1 MKKIVHILLTV
12 CCLQTCFSADAQCNF
27 ILSVTVK
34 CAHIGQC
41 DGAIIPQTANGTAP
55 ISYRWPAPTPTCFK
69 AGTYPFTV
77 TDATGCSISA
87 NVVVPECTS
96 TATNDLN
103 DWIKVSPN
111 PTTDN
116 VVIDAQNLV
125 IHSVTLTDIFGR
137 VVQKYKNLPTTG
149 PLSIKAS
156 GTYFL
161 RIETDKGVLIKKIVK
176 L

>member
-12 CCLQTCFSADAQCNF
+12 CCLQTCFSAHAQCNL
-27 ILSVTVK
+27 ILSVTIK

-103 DWIKVSPN
+103 DWVKVSPN

-137 VVQKYKNLPTTG
+137 VVQKYKNWATTG
-149 PLSIKAS
+149 PLSITAS

-161 RIETDKGVLIKKIVK
+161 RIETDKGVLVKKVVK

>member
-1 MKKIVHILLTV
+1 MKNEKNRTHSPDCLL
-12 CCLQTCFSADAQCNF
+12 L
-27 ILSVTVK
+27 
-34 CAHIGQC
+34 
-41 DGAIIPQTANGTAP
+41 
-55 ISYRWPAPTPTCFK
+55 
-69 AGTYPFTV
+69 
-77 TDATGCSISA
+77 A

-103 DWIKVSPN
+103 DWVKISPN
-111 PTTDN
+111 PTIDN

-125 IHSVTLTDIFGR
+125 IQSVTLTDIFGR
-137 VVQKYKNLPTTG
+137 VVQKYKNWAATG

-161 RIETDKGVLIKKIVK
+161 RIETDEGVLVKKVVK